1 MQSSKIE
8 NSEEI
13 YRQLQALGFNNI
25 DEMFRTAVDLYSTNN
40 AEPTGIRL
48 RHTKENPLSND
59 TEFHIELK
67 RKANI
72 PTWEIQHIAARS
84 EINTVNGS
92 KTPLK
97 VDRYWFS
104 SNGQLPHQQRM
115 NALLQRMAKIV
126 AKKEYFYQT
135 QQTGFGEFSKIA
147 AKLPALNDQL
157 ATELKRLGF
166 QPTPEMLVN
175 ASYLDDL
182 VFFNLQ
188 NANATLSRPDSQKL
202 DFLFAVVYPDNNM
215 PLRIEYVN
223 AGIYRTNH
231 SRRSLGIELEKDFW
245 LYEAPI
251 PSKTEMIYSL
261 SSKINLPKDSEKRAP
276 PIAINSKTK
285 RPGRRFGL

>member
-1 MQSSKIE
+1 MQSSKVE

-13 YRQLQALGFNNI
+13 YRQLEALGFINI
-25 DEMFRTAVDLYSTNN
+25 DEMFRTATDLYSTNN
-40 AEPTGIRL
+40 AEPAGIRL
-48 RHTKENPLSND
+48 LQTVENPLSND
-59 TEFHIELK
+59 TQFDIELK
-67 RKANI
+67 KRANS
-72 PTWEIQHIAARS
+72 PNWEIQHVSASS

-104 SNGQLPHQQRM
+104 SDGQLPHQQRM

-126 AKKEYFYQT
+126 AKKEYFYQA

-166 QPTPEMLVN
+166 PPSPEMLVN

-188 NANATLSRPDSQKL
+188 NADATLSRPDSQKL

-223 AGIYRTNH
+223 AGIYRTSH
-231 SRRSLGIELEKDFW
+231 SRRSLSIELEKDFW

-251 PSKTEMIYSL
+251 PSRTQMISSL

-276 PIAINSKTK
+276 PIAINSYTK